1 MAKSKIRS
9 YVPSFG
15 TDCADN
21 RSAIL
26 NALDVASSVR
36 FHGKKGKKPHRMGEE
51 GFCDSLPVNFR
62 AAVEDAF
69 RVIIGTFEAIES
81 DESCAEWA
89 RRETL
94 RIGGNNVS
102 LRTVLAT
109 YLGES
114 TGLSASQIRKA
125 ASLAAAATR

>member
-21 RSAIL
+21 RSSVM
-26 NALDVASSVR
+26 NALDIASSVR
-36 FHGKKGKKPHRMGEE
+36 FHGKRGKKPHRMGEA
-51 GFCDSLPVNFR
+51 GFTDALPVGFR
-62 AAVEDAF
+62 EAVESAF
-69 RVIIGTFEAIES
+69 RVIIGTFEAIEA
-81 DESCAEWA
+81 DEPCAEWA
-89 RRETL
+89 QRETL